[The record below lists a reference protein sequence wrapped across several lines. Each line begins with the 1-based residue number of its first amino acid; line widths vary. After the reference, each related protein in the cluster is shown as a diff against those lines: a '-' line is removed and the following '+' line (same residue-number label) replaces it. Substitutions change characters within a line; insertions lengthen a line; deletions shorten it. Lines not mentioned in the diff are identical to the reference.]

1 MPPFPHLD
9 EISNNH
15 VSWAIIRLNQVY
27 IIKHSVYLFNN
38 KMMAQCLFPPQA
50 NQLLLFLYIIQKKLE
65 KIEEE
70 NISLKTKDTEYV
82 SM

>member
-1 MPPFPHLD
+1 
-9 EISNNH
+9 
-15 VSWAIIRLNQVY
+15 
-27 IIKHSVYLFNN
+27 
-38 KMMAQCLFPPQA
+38 MMAQCLFPPQA